1 MSEVKHTPE
10 PWMADLED
18 YSSVVDSDGICVCE
32 MPPYTRSPNREKAR
46 ANAERIV
53 ACVNACRGINPEA
66 VPLMLKTLQEAYRV
80 LAESHMQNGELYWIT
95 PGETLLERLST
106 VIEDT
111 TGQKPP
117 VPSA

>member
-18 YSSVVDSDGICVCE
+18 YASVIDSDGICVCE

-53 ACVNACRGINPEA
+53 ACVNACKGINPEA
-66 VPLMLKTLQEAYRV
+66 VPDLLDALKEALYTLDEGNAERPEDSRYRHLWDV
-80 LAESHMQNGELYWIT
+80 VFKATEPQ
-95 PGETLLERLST
+95 
-106 VIEDT
+106 
-111 TGQKPP
+111 QPP